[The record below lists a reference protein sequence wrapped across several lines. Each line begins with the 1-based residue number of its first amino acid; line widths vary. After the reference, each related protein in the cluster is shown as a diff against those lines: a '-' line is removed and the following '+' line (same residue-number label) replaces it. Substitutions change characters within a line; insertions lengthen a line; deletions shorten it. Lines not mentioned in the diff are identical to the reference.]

1 MVVIIAIAV
10 FTVAGTA
17 FLQSNLGRVTRNELY
32 DEVEIVAEALN
43 TTEDD
48 IAMLERFEHAYAT
61 KGASEA
67 AKRAAGTVI
76 GSCAF
81 HAVPR
86 HMLKTLKD
94 QRAYTQVG

>member
-48 IAMLERFEHAYAT
+48 IAML
-61 KGASEA
+61 
-67 AKRAAGTVI
+67 KRLDL
-76 GSCAF
+76 S
-81 HAVPR
+81 
-86 HMLKTLKD
+86 D
-94 QRAYTQVG
+94 